1 MTTVYLKNHRPGA
14 YAYRNREANN
24 VALRAIVFDCD
35 GVLID
40 SEPVHYIA
48 FKKTLGTDGAI
59 LTEELYKERYL
70 ANDDRGAFTKFYQD
84 QGKPLPPEELKRL
97 IDQKSVVFQEL
108 VSTEGILPFPAVPEL
123 VMALSQ
129 RYPLAIA
136 SGARKHELEILLETA
151 GIRPYFEAIISADD
165 VEKGKPDPESY
176 LKAVEA
182 LNASGKRSGPP
193 IRPEECVVIEDSKEG
208 VISAHGAGMKCV
220 AVATSY
226 PIFELS
232 MADVVVPNL
241 AALRISQIEDL
252 FHPGPAPLPV
262 SPQPN

>member
-1 MTTVYLKNHRPGA
+1 MTTTYLKSLRAGP
-14 YAYRNREANN
+14 YPYRAREAN

-48 FKKTLGTDGAI
+48 FKKTLGSIGAI

-70 ANDDRGAFTKFYQD
+70 AMDDRGAFSKFFQD
-84 QGKPLPPEELKRL
+84 QGAPLPPEELERL
-97 IDQKSVVFQEL
+97 MNQKAAVFEEL
-108 VSTEGILPFPAVPEL
+108 VGTEGILPFPAVPEL

-151 GIRPYFEAIISADD
+151 GIRPYFEAVISADD
-165 VEKGKPDPESY
+165 VERGKPDPESY
-176 LKAVEA
+176 LRAIDA
-182 LNASGKRSGPP
+182 LNASGKRPTA

-208 VISAHGAGMKCV
+208 VTSAHGAGMKCV

-226 PIFELS
+226 PAFELS
-232 MADVVVPNL
+232 RADLVVPTV

-252 FHPGPAPLPV
+252 FHPPTPLPV
-262 SPQPN
+262 APQSQPN